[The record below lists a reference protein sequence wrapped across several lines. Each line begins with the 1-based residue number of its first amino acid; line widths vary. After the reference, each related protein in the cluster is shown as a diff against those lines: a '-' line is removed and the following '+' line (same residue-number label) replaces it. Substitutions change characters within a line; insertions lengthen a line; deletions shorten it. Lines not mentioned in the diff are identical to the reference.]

1 MKYLLVA
8 ITCITMI
15 GCSGIDNAARINEE
29 GTAGVSYN
37 VELSSPIPD
46 DSVETTDTSI
56 TTAEAENAAAA
67 ISTHAATAQE
77 VNGVVEIKEKLFV
90 AQTNDVYL
98 NPQDYLGKKIKY
110 EGIFKSY
117 YSEAYDETYYSVIRY
132 GPGCCGIDM
141 NAGFEVLW
149 KDTTGKAY
157 PEVDD
162 WVEVVGAVSE
172 IEQDGEKF
180 LLVELDSLTVLDTRG
195 EEYVTT

>member
-1 MKYLLVA
+1 
-8 ITCITMI
+8 MI